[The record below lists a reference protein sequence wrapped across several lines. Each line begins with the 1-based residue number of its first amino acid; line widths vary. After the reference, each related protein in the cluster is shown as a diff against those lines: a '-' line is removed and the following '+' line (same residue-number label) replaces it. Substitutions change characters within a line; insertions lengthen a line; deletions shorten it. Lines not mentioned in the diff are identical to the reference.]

1 MKGSIMPEPL
11 VSKETKELLKNME
24 KYSREVASSPE
35 KSKQF
40 LVKAGICTEKG
51 NLKKIYK

>member
-1 MKGSIMPEPL
+1 MSKPVI
-11 VSKETKELLKNME
+11 SKETKQVIKEMR
-24 KYSREVASSPE
+24 KYTREVISSQE

-51 NLKKIYK
+51 NLKQAYK